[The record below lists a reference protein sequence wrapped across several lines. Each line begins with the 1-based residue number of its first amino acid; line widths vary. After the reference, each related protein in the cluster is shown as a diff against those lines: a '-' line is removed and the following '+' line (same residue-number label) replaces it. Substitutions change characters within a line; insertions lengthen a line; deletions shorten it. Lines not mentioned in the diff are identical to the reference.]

1 MADIEQV
8 QTSDTLEQGRSKW
21 NGNDSELETRIASA
35 KASIDNLTATQNAV
49 FYKKLSYSDGADI
62 VGGVGRKFDL
72 TSSVGAADLAV
83 GSVQLSVNGIY
94 YDSNDTQTTNSGSS
108 FYIETKAVVWTN
120 QEFSLDSN
128 DELLV
133 YFQKE

>member
-1 MADIEQV
+1 MADLETV
-8 QTSDTLEQGRSKW
+8 QTSDTLEQGRAKW

-35 KASIDNLTATQNAV
+35 KASIDNLTATQNSV
-49 FYKKLSYSDGADI
+49 FYKKLSYSDGSAV
-62 VGGVGRKFDL
+62 VGGVGHKFNL
-72 TSSVGAADLAV
+72 TSLLGTSDLSV

-94 YDSNDTQTTNSGSS
+94 YDSNDIQTTNSGSS

-128 DELLV
+128 DEILV